1 MVMDAFLFT
10 LFTILLLTDLLCMRF
25 YVGVTDP
32 FWYNQLKKLQPEDV
46 NFWQPGGNK
55 AFKALQPYEPF
66 LFKLRGPVNAIAGM
80 AFFTNY
86 IPLPVS
92 IAWQTFGN
100 RNGRNSHQEFLTVIQ
115 QIRNNYSDANP
126 VIGCVVLTNPIFFEE
141 KDWIPAP
148 DFEWKGNIVQGK
160 AYNLDDEIS
169 KRLWYRIET
178 ILGKTGFFEKEDEV
192 KGPFAVGDPFPG
204 YGTSYLR
211 KVRLGQDAF
220 RTMVMGAYDKKCAI
234 SGEKTLPVLDA
245 AHIKDYAK
253 SGPHLISNGLLLRT
267 DLHKLF
273 DAGYI
278 TLTDDLRV
286 EVSKRIKEEFEN
298 GREYYRFHGEKLK
311 IIPGRERDR
320 PGIEY
325 IQWHNTQKFEKV

>member
-1 MVMDAFLFT
+1 MK
-10 LFTILLLTDLLCMRF
+10 I

-32 FWYNQLKKLQPEDV
+32 FWYDRLKELKPEDV
-46 NFWQPGGNK
+46 NFWQPGGK
-55 AFKALQPYEPF
+55 TVFKALQPGEPF
-66 LFKLRGPVNAIAGM
+66 LFKLKGPRNAIAGM
-80 AFFTNY
+80 AFFANH
-86 IPLPVS
+86 IFLPVS
-92 IAWQTFGN
+92 IAWQTFGS
-100 RNGRNSHQEFLTVIQ
+100 RNGRNSHQELLSVIQ
-115 QIRNNYSDANP
+115 KNRRGSFDMNP
-126 VIGCVVLTNPIFFEE
+126 TIGCIVLTNPIFFDEE
-141 KDWIPAP
+141 DWIPASY
-148 DFEWKGNIVQGK
+148 FHWAMNNVTGQG
-160 AYNLDDEIS
+160 YMTDEELGGRI
-169 KRLWYRIET
+169 WNRIES
-178 ILGKTGFFEKEDEV
+178 ILNKVGFYDQEDVV
-192 KGPFAVGDPFPG
+192 KSSFAVKESSPQ
-204 YGTSYLR
+204 YGNPYLR

-298 GREYYRFHGEKLK
+298 GREYYRFQGEKLK

-320 PGIEY
+320 PGLEY
-325 IQWHNTQKFEKV
+325 IQWHNTQKFEKI